1 MNQNLPKDGTNQ
13 LPKAGFDWIAV
24 KVLFQGRK
32 GQILAF
38 FTYLSMLFSSAEM
51 LPNFLA
57 PCSFIGVMS
66 MLS

>member
-1 MNQNLPKDGTNQ
+1 MSKDM
-13 LPKAGFDWIAV
+13 FDWIAL
-24 KVLFQGRK
+24 KVLFQGQK

-38 FTYLSMLFSSAEM
+38 FTYLSMLLSNAEV